1 MHMNHRL
8 RYLALSSAF
17 VFLTFARLAS
27 ATGDFHLKNGDRVV
41 FYGDSITEQR
51 LYTTFAETFVVTRFP
66 SLQVTFTHSGWGG
79 DRVGGGGGGP
89 IAQRLER
96 DVFAYKP
103 TVVTI
108 MLGMNDGSYRSFDQG
123 IFNTYSQGYT
133 AIVEKLQTTVPG
145 IRLTLIQP
153 SPYDDVTRDPKFPGG
168 YNAVLISYGDFVKK
182 LAEQNHQLSVD
193 FNTAVVSVL
202 TKAKA
207 TNAELSA
214 KIIPDRVHPGPSAH
228 LIMAGALLKSWNAPA
243 LVTEVEIDAA
253 GKRVAVATAT
263 KITSLKAET
272 VLSWT
277 QLDEALPMPVK
288 LADPATALAVKSSD
302 FIETL
307 DQQPLR
313 VTGLTAPAYTLKIDD
328 QVVGTWAKEDFAKG
342 INLAVQHTPMTDQA
356 AAVHVLTHQHTGL
369 HQSRWRNYQL
379 GLNDAKSD
387 AVKNALAQLLNALD
401 AEEAAVIAQQRLAAQ
416 PVARR
421 YELTP
426 QASVPAPA
434 PAAVSN
440 ANPDAPLPGVTGPN
454 LALNKTYV
462 CSDPNVSQ
470 WDLGLTDGSWKAGKG
485 TTFATGVQDTFPKTV
500 TVDLEKPSVIAQVVA
515 GVPPFGSTKT
525 IAVSISADGQTFT
538 EVGRYA
544 FSLGKEEKHAF
555 PFAPTEARYVRLTYL
570 DHHNEQSGFP
580 VFYAFTSDVQV
591 YGPSAK

>member
-1 MHMNHRL
+1 MNPSL
-8 RYLALSSAF
+8 RYPAFSSAL
-17 VFLTFARLAS
+17 VFLTFARIAS
-27 ATGDFHLKNGDRVV
+27 AAGDFYLKNDDRVV

-96 DVFAYKP
+96 DVFTYKP

-108 MLGMNDGSYRSFDQG
+108 MLGMNDGSYRALNEG

-153 SPYDDVTRDPKFPGG
+153 SPFDDVTRDPKFPGG
-168 YNAVLISYGDFVKK
+168 YNAVLVRYGDFVKK
-182 LAEQNHQLSVD
+182 LAEQNHQLSAD

-202 TKAKA
+202 ANAKA

-214 KIIPDRVHPGPSAH
+214 KIIPDRVHPGPSGH

-253 GKRVAVATAT
+253 GKRVTLATAT
-263 KITSLKAET
+263 KITSLKAEA

-277 QLDEALPMPVK
+277 QLDDALPMPVK
-288 LADPATALAVKSSD
+288 LVDPATALAVKSSD

-313 VTGLTAPAYTLKIDD
+313 VTGLTAPAYTLRIDD
-328 QVVGTWAKEDFAKG
+328 QVVGTWAREDFAKG

-356 AAVHVLTHQHTGL
+356 AAVHALTLQHTGL

-379 GLNDAKSD
+379 GLNDAKSE

-401 AEEAAVIAQQRLAAQ
+401 AEETAVVAQQRLAAQ

-434 PAAVSN
+434 PAAVST

-454 LALNKTYV
+454 FALNKTYV

-485 TTFATGVQDTFPKTV
+485 TTFATGIQDTFPKTV
-500 TVDLEKPSVIAQVVA
+500 TIDLTKPAVIAQVVA
-515 GVPPFGSTKT
+515 GVPAFGSTKT
-525 IAVSISADGQTFT
+525 VAVSIGTDGQAFT

-570 DHHNEQSGFP
+570 DHHNELSGFP

>member
-1 MHMNHRL
+1 MNRSL
-8 RYLALSSAF
+8 RYLALASAL
-17 VFLTFARLAS
+17 VFSTFAQIAS
-27 ATGDFHLKNGDRVV
+27 AAGDFHLKNGDRVV
-41 FYGDSITEQR
+41 FYGDSITDQR

-79 DRVGGGGGGP
+79 DRVGGGHGGP

-108 MLGMNDGSYRSFDQG
+108 MLGMNDGNYQAFNQG
-123 IFNTYSQGYT
+123 IFNTFSQGYT
-133 AIVEKLQTTVPG
+133 SIVEKLQTTVPG

-153 SPYDDVTRDPKFPGG
+153 SPFDDVTRDPKFPGG
-168 YNAVLISYGDFVKK
+168 YNTVLVGYGDFVKK
-182 LAEQNHQLSVD
+182 LAEQNHQLSAD

-207 TNAELSA
+207 TDAELSA
-214 KIIPDRVHPGPSAH
+214 KIIPDRVHPDASGH
-228 LIMAGALLKSWNAPA
+228 LIMAGALLKAWNAPA

-263 KITSLKAET
+263 KVSALKAESS
-272 VLSWT
+272 LSWT
-277 QLDEALPMPVK
+277 QLDEALPMPVN

-307 DQQPLR
+307 DRQPLR

-328 QVVGTWAKEDFAKG
+328 QVVGTWSKEDFAKG
-342 INLAVQHTPMTDQA
+342 INLAVQRTPMTEQA
-356 AAVHVLTHQHTGL
+356 AAVHSLTLQHTGL
-369 HQSRWRNYQL
+369 HQARWRNYQL
-379 GLNDAKSD
+379 GLNNPKSD
-387 AVKNALAQLLNALD
+387 AVKTALAQLLNALD
-401 AEEAAVIAQQRLAAQ
+401 AEEAAVISQQRDTAQ
-416 PVARR
+416 PLARR

-426 QASVPAPA
+426 QASVPAPV
-434 PAAVSN
+434 PAAAANV
-440 ANPDAPLPGVTGPN
+440 NPDAPLPGVTGLN

-470 WDLGLTDGSWKAGKG
+470 WDAGLTDGSWKAGRG
-485 TTFATGVQDTFPKTV
+485 TTFATGMQDTFPKTV
-500 TVDLEKPSVIAQVVA
+500 TIDLTNPTSIAQVVA
-515 GVPPFGSTKT
+515 GVPAFGSTKT
-525 IAVSISADGQTFT
+525 VAVSIGTDGQTFT
-538 EVGRYA
+538 EVGRYV

-555 PFAPTEARYVRLTYL
+555 PFTPTEARYVRLTYL
-570 DHHNEQSGFP
+570 DHHDEKATFP